1 MQRILM
7 SLAVALC
14 VAGQASGAQE
24 EGEGAKDAPKRPAVR
39 ESERAQTGNQ
49 PAPQPRATEEVRKQ
63 PAERPWWVDA
73 PGRSSAPP
81 ESVRRQVPDPEAR
94 RRELISRLQREKKD
108 PQPDAR
114 VRELFRLKSTPAA
127 DVAEAV
133 NELLRGE
140 GQGMPIPMR
149 DRAVVVAEPVSNSVL
164 VSGTPNDVEQLGKII
179 QELDQPPEMVLIQML
194 IAQSTLTD
202 ADKGGPAEQASKQG
216 DEPEEPEVVGLP
228 GGSRF
233 SAERLKREIELG
245 VLGEASAKQGID
257 ERLGELSKRRRLEV
271 LSRPQLM
278 TLDNQSAS
286 IHVGSREP
294 MVRSTQQGR
303 SGPVHQLEYVEVG
316 QRVSVTPRVE
326 PDGWV
331 TMEIEV
337 EISQL
342 APPEEG
348 PAVSASP
355 DGSTVRASRIVTI
368 TAETTVR
375 VADGHTVVLGGLTSK
390 SASREEELLLVLT
403 PRIVD
408 AKAERGRTRER

>member
-1 MQRILM
+1 MLRILM
-7 SLAVALC
+7 SLTVALC
-14 VAGQASGAQE
+14 VAGSASGAQE
-24 EGEGAKDAPKRPAVR
+24 ADKDAKDAPKRPAAR

-49 PAPQPRATEEVRKQ
+49 PSARSRSTGEVPRQ
-63 PAERPWWVDA
+63 PAERPWWLDSA
-73 PGRSSAPP
+73 QRKSAPP
-81 ESVRRQVPDPEAR
+81 ERVRRQVPEPDAR
-94 RRELISRLQREKKD
+94 FREVLSRLQREKMD

-114 VRELFRLKSTPAA
+114 VRELFRLKSTPAS

-140 GQGMPIPMR
+140 GQGLPIPMR
-149 DRAVVVAEPVSNSVL
+149 DRAVVVAEPVSNSLL
-164 VSGTPNDVEQLGKII
+164 VSGTANDVEQLGQII
-179 QELDQPPEMVLIQML
+179 QDLDKPPQMVLIQML

-202 ADKGGPAEQASKQG
+202 ADGGSPAEQASKQG
-216 DEPEEPEVVGLP
+216 GRPEEPEVVGLAR
-228 GGSRF
+228 GSRF
-233 SAERLKREIELG
+233 SAERLKREVELG
-245 VLGEASAKQGID
+245 VLGAPSAKRGID
-257 ERLGELSKRRRLEV
+257 ERLGELEKRSRLEV

-278 TLDNQSAS
+278 TLDNQPAS

-294 MVRSTQQGR
+294 MVRSSQRGPA
-303 SGPVHQLEYVEVG
+303 GPVQQIDYVEVG

-337 EISQL
+337 QISQL
-342 APPEEG
+342 GPPEEG

-355 DGSTVRASRIVTI
+355 DGRTVRASRVVTI

-408 AKAERGRTRER
+408 AEAD